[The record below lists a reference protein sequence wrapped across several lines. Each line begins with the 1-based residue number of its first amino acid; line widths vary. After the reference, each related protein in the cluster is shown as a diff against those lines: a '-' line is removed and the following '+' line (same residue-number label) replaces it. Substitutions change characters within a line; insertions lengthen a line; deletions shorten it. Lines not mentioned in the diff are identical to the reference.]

1 MHLNPESFV
10 DNFVPQSKSMIVA
23 SRLNRNWI
31 QLWKGVVWYIQKKLG
46 AEKNAKKKQKQAK
59 GLTAARCAELQPKL
73 EMKPKTNLNAKR
85 KERNKLEFTNERKSD
100 LELAVSG
107 FSGVQQN
114 SHVT

>member
-1 MHLNPESFV
+1 MHLNPENFV

-46 AEKNAKKKQKQAK
+46 AAKNAKKKQKQA
-59 GLTAARCAELQPKL
+59 ARCAELQPK
-73 EMKPKTNLNAKR
+73 PKAKLNAKR
-85 KERNKLEFTNERKSD
+85 KERYKLEFTNERKSD

-107 FSGVQQN
+107 FSGAQQN
-114 SHVT
+114 THVT